1 MHYFCKLFGAWN
13 KPSPLRDYF
22 CTELTPA
29 ETSGRSFFWKMRR
42 KFSAHQIAGVK
53 NCATHEAF
61 TASGSSLSG
70 FTGTKQ
76 FSPLTGVM
84 DRLCV
89 LQRCKAPA

>member
-22 CTELTPA
+22 VQLTPA
-29 ETSGRSFFWKMRR
+29 ESSERSFSWKMRR

-53 NCATHEAF
+53 HCAVHEAF

-76 FSPLTGVM
+76 LLAFTAVM

-89 LQRCKAPA
+89 LQRCRGSA